1 MASEIYGIML
11 NRSEEKQITETFKV
25 QEFYVDCSE
34 FDRFTGQKKFDN
46 KLKFQV
52 SNTKIDELKK
62 INRGDLIKIQFNPQ
76 GREYD
81 KQDGSGKGHA
91 QNLNAWKIE
100 VVKPKETAEPQTQNQ
115 SSQQPFRFE
124 QPTTGNT
131 SEDDDLPF

>member
-1 MASEIYGIML
+1 MEIYGLML
-11 NRSEEKQITETFKV
+11 NRSEAKQVTDNFTV
-25 QEFYVDCSE
+25 QEFFLDCSE

-52 SNTKIDELKK
+52 SNSKIEELKK
-62 INRGDLIKIQFNPQ
+62 VNRGDLVKVQFNPQ

-100 VVKPKETAEPQTQNQ
+100 VVKAKEQATQPVQNNQ
-115 SSQQPFRFE
+115 NSAYRFE
-124 QPTTGNT
+124 QPTTG
-131 SEDDDLPF
+131 SPAQDEDDDLPF